1 MSYGDL
7 NNALLRR
14 YLTEFSV
21 YSLRVKRKE
30 KCIFRNAITLQV
42 NLRNEILGNNDLLK
56 VAST

>member
-14 YLTEFSV
+14 CLTEYSV
-21 YSLRVKRKE
+21 YSLRVKRNE

-42 NLRNEILGNNDLLK
+42 NLRNEILGNNDLPK
-56 VAST
+56 VVST